1 MANKIDIPNGWEV
14 KKLGEIGNFLK
25 GKDIK
30 MIFYLLALVKQKKKL
45 VNQLHI

>member
-25 GKDIK
+25 GKGIK
-30 MIFYLLALVKQKKKL
+30 KDELCEIGRAHV
-45 VNQLHI
+45 